1 MMFDLQLLTLALAL
15 TPSLVSAGIFPKD
28 SVVKMLDPKGFKQAL
43 KPNQTSMIAF
53 VAPWCGHCQ
62 RMAPEYS
69 KAALGLYPLIP
80 TYAVNCDDEKN
91 KRLCAEQGVQGF
103 PTVKLFPRGKTVPP
117 MTYDQPER
125 SASAFFYWASRR
137 IPNAVTKIY
146 RAEEIQPWVEKTTS
160 LDRPRALLLTKDKKV
175 PLLWKVL
182 GNKYQGQ
189 IELASHR
196 DRKGKSSVFM
206 GYEAGEKKVPKVLIY
221 PIGSTKAVRYEGI
234 NKLDSLS
241 TFFDSVIDGTATASD
256 LLTANSQAASEEYTP
271 DETELEIERQQ
282 EAQRI
287 ALAHGGF
294 ADLIDFEEAVKKGH
308 GADFHDT
315 HGYGGMM
322 GDLPKKKKMTEG
334 GEGEAKDKAE
344 ETAKAKAKADAEVE
358 AEDEEDEDEVQF
370 GADADADQVVMEAT
384 PEPIATPSSS
394 SSAESVPVET
404 QAKAEPEA
412 PEPPAEPVAAAAAEE
427 PKHSESDRPVDE
439 L

>member
-1 MMFDLQLLTLALAL
+1 MINLHLFALILAV

-28 SVVKMLDPKGFKQAL
+28 STVKMLDAKGFKQAL
-43 KPNQTSMIAF
+43 KPNQTSMVAF

-80 TYAVNCDDEKN
+80 TYAVNCDDDKN

-103 PTVKLFPRGKTVPP
+103 PTVKLFPRGKSLPP

-146 RAEEIQPWVEKTTS
+146 RVEEIQPWVEKTAS

-182 GNKYQGQ
+182 GNKYSGE

-196 DRKGKSSVFM
+196 DRKGKSSVQL
-206 GYEAGEKKVPKVLIY
+206 GYEAGEKNVPKVLIY
-221 PIGSTKAVRYEGI
+221 PIGSTKPVRYEGI

-241 TFFDSVIDGTATASD
+241 TFFESVIDGTAD
-256 LLTANSQAASEEYTP
+256 LSAANEKAAAEDFIP

-294 ADLIDFEEAVKKGH
+294 ADLIDFEEAIKNGA

-322 GDLPKKKKMTEG
+322 GDLPKKKKKEG
-334 GEGEAKDKAE
+334 EEKKEEEKKVEEKIEEAEADDDEEEQIPLGEGAE
-344 ETAKAKAKADAEVE
+344 
-358 AEDEEDEDEVQF
+358 
-370 GADADADQVVMEAT
+370 QVVMEAT
-384 PEPIATPSSS
+384 PAPSATPTPSSEES
-394 SSAESVPVET
+394 APAES
-404 QAKAEPEA
+404 QAEA
-412 PEPPAEPVAAAAAEE
+412 PEPEAEPVPAVE
-427 PKHSESDRPVDE
+427 PDHSASDRPVDE